1 MVDYTVRLTRSFLKK
16 NFEFSIFFCN
26 ERFSPRP
33 NRKHF
38 CVFFLQMKSG
48 GCRWSFPIYQHP
60 FGNLAI
66 WHFKIKDL
74 QEFFSPTEL
83 AIQRKRSSKRFLS
96 ATHLAIPIGEKK
108 NNSGPPIWQSPNLKK
123 TIFPPTYIWLH
134 LKRFCT
140 NIICIVFIFAL
151 LGHGQI
157 CLRNRGHHHCRLP
170 GRWR

>member
-1 MVDYTVRLTRSFLKK
+1 M
-16 NFEFSIFFCN
+16 EFSHLSTSIW
-26 ERFSPRP
+26 
-33 NRKHF
+33 
-38 CVFFLQMKSG
+38 Q
-48 GCRWSFPIYQHP
+48 
-60 FGNLAI
+60 FGNLTFQNKGSSRVLFTHRI
-66 WHFKIKDL
+66 GNPKKKIFKKVP
-74 QEFFSPTEL
+74 FSHPFSHPYR
-83 AIQRKRSSKRFLS
+83 RKKNNSG
-96 ATHLAIPIGEKK
+96 HLAIPIGEKK

-170 GRWR
+170 GR